1 MLPVPRSGYGLISPF
16 RLMMTDQTPKT
27 TPFSIRLTPGERA
40 DLERRA
46 GKQAL
51 GDFIR
56 ERLFGSVHRP
66 NQIASRA
73 KPRTVTADRE
83 ALATVLARLGQSDLA
98 RSLAALA
105 RAAHTGALPVSPE
118 IEAAIGQACRDIAA
132 MKSVLMA
139 ALGIK
144 ED

>member
-1 MLPVPRSGYGLISPF
+1 MINPK
-16 RLMMTDQTPKT
+16 PKT
-27 TPFSIRLTPGERA
+27 TPFSIRLTPDERA

-56 ERLFGSVHRP
+56 ERLFGPAYRP
-66 NQIASRA
+66 NQVAVRA
-73 KPRTVTADRE
+73 KPRAVTADR
-83 ALATVLARLGQSDLA
+83 ASLATVLARLGQSDLA

-105 RAAHTGALPVSPE
+105 HSARIGALPVSPE

>member
-1 MLPVPRSGYGLISPF
+1 
-16 RLMMTDQTPKT
+16 MTNQKPKT
-27 TPFSIRLTPGERA
+27 APFSIRLTPGERA

-56 ERLFGSVHRP
+56 ERLFGSAHRP
-66 NQIASRA
+66 NHIASRA

-83 ALATVLARLGQSDLA
+83 AFATVLARLGQSDLA

-105 RAAHTGALPVSPE
+105 HAVRIGALPVSPE

-132 MKSVLMA
+132 MKSALMTA
-139 ALGIK
+139 IGIK

>member
-1 MLPVPRSGYGLISPF
+1 
-16 RLMMTDQTPKT
+16 MTNPKHKT
-27 TPFSIRLTPGERA
+27 APFSIRLTPGERA

-56 ERLFGSVHRP
+56 ERLFGSAHRP
-66 NQIASRA
+66 NQIALRA

-83 ALATVLARLGQSDLA
+83 AFATVLARLGQSDLA
-98 RSLAALA
+98 RSLSALA
-105 RAAHTGALPVSPE
+105 HAARIGALPVSPV

-132 MKSVLMA
+132 MKSALMA
-139 ALGIK
+139 AIGIK